1 MGMYDTFEKYLPE
14 MKDVLAQ
21 YNLYLQENNLNKT
34 AEEKLFDYLALISE
48 AYSFN
53 RVKMMTEFS
62 MPNIANTLQKDNIQ
76 CMYGVISPIAE
87 RMRFYQ
93 MQDKAEFSLLVKN
106 EIYEEKANIQISSEN
121 AWTYKRFPAHNTLYK
136 EEKNKIVR
144 FGLNVKPNIGLFKK
158 LDDLCLK
165 YDAFDYKI
173 IDERLYNHRG
183 DPIVIYA
190 KKETQKEMQ
199 DELEKIVR
207 PYRRRD
213 EYDMVGYSNLGT
225 GVFVADEVKKEDVL
239 QLKYDILTE
248 KEKNVFTHP
257 LEDEFEQDDREY
269 DVIKNIYSNGKK
281 CPTKCALINWLGNYE
296 YDYSLSS
303 AQFQA
308 AKIVVNAYKN
318 LENGLSKNYI
328 KQGMRQR

>member
-1 MGMYDTFEKYLPE
+1 
-14 MKDVLAQ
+14 
-21 YNLYLQENNLNKT
+21 
-34 AEEKLFDYLALISE
+34 
-48 AYSFN
+48 
-53 RVKMMTEFS
+53 
-62 MPNIANTLQKDNIQ
+62 MPNIASTLQKDNIQ
-76 CMYGVISPIAE
+76 CMYGVISAIAE
-87 RMRFYQ
+87 RMRFHQ

-183 DPIVIYA
+183 DPIIIYA

-199 DELEKIVR
+199 DELEKVVR

-269 DVIKNIYSNGKK
+269 DVIENIYSNGKK
-281 CPTKCALINWLGNYE
+281 CPTKCALISWLGNYE

>member
-1 MGMYDTFEKYLPE
+1 
-14 MKDVLAQ
+14 
-21 YNLYLQENNLNKT
+21 
-34 AEEKLFDYLALISE
+34 
-48 AYSFN
+48 
-53 RVKMMTEFS
+53 

-76 CMYGVISPIAE
+76 CMYGVISAIAE
-87 RMRFYQ
+87 RMRFHQ
-93 MQDKAEFSLLVKN
+93 MQDKAEFSLFVKN
-106 EIYEEKANIQISSEN
+106 EIYEKKANIQISSEN

-183 DPIVIYA
+183 DPIIIYA

-199 DELEKIVR
+199 DELEEVVR

-225 GVFVADEVKKEDVL
+225 GVFAADSG
-239 QLKYDILTE
+239 KYRECRTVR
-248 KEKNVFTHP
+248 KNPYMIDKLGDKYAYAQFMW
-257 LEDEFEQDDREY
+257 DD
-269 DVIKNIYSNGKK
+269 IYSICKIIEEIGISDRTQQILEELKASIGK
-281 CPTKCALINWLGNYE
+281 L
-296 YDYSLSS
+296 
-303 AQFQA
+303 
-308 AKIVVNAYKN
+308 KIVFPKRNYLIFRKKVIR
-318 LENGLSKNYI
+318 LLSNFIPVKSWRR
-328 KQGMRQR
+328 KLRAL